1 MKEDLKTYSE
11 NQIIPK
17 SMQMVMH
24 YEVILDD
31 VTALSCVDM
40 LNAWLKEDQG
50 NGVRVETGALG
61 FPFLKLEHDGNPLD
75 RQLLLDAKE
84 HFRKEG

>member
-1 MKEDLKTYSE
+1 MKEDLKKYSE
-11 NQIIPK
+11 NQIFPK
-17 SMQMVMH
+17 HRQMVMH

-31 VTALSCVDM
+31 VTALSCVDT

-50 NGVRVETGALG
+50 NGVRVGIGAFG
-61 FPFLKLEHDGNPLD
+61 FPFLMLEHDGKPLD
-75 RQLLLDAKE
+75 RQQLIEAKK